1 VVFFVLNT
9 GVEVILVLKLK
20 KELKEK
26 KKRLD
31 QMEMTS
37 GAVLSSKQTG
47 TVAVV
52 SFRKLRKQNIEAG
65 AEGRAVLMVTLNAIL
80 NFFFRLPELLSVF
93 SVAQN
98 IFGCFSFVY
107 VFSSLPIFLTDLA
120 YFFYILTSTTTFFI
134 FYLFNLKFKET
145 FTKYTNAK
153 KRL

>member
-1 VVFFVLNT
+1 
-9 GVEVILVLKLK
+9 VEVILVLKLK
-20 KELKEK
+20 KKTERK

-37 GAVLSSKQTG
+37 GAMLKSKQTG
-47 TVAVV
+47 TVPVV

-80 NFFFRLPELLSVF
+80 NFFFRLPELLSVL

-98 IFGCFSFVY
+98 LFGSFSFVY
-107 VFSSLPIFLTDLA
+107 LFPILPIFLTDLA
-120 YFFYILTSTTTFFI
+120 YFFYILTSTTIFFV

-145 FTKYTNAK
+145 FAKFTHAK
-153 KRL
+153 KRTI